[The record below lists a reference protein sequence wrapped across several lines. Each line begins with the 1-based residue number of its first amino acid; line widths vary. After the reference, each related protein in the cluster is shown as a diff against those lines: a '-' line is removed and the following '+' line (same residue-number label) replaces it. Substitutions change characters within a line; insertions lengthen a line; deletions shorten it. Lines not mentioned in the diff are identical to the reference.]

1 MNNRGFYSLLAL
13 ATVFAGFVMF
23 LTLAWQPFIIRYAR
37 SQLQALVDDACDSVG
52 RGNLPLAPDQN
63 LEINIP
69 GSLSALGQ
77 VTLELFMI
85 PSRRTFN
92 INDIDSSQISLDR
105 MTRVFSLASGHDSQ
119 STQAPQSSW
128 TPPAG
133 IDEFRNANN
142 TLICFGRVQLNQ
154 GVFLISGLLGLN
166 RGNSGNQRND
176 QNNQDNTQNFVLES
190 VAAVHLQPK
199 TENGWSLGQSGYAG
213 HTIGIFLYD
222 GGQDL
227 NHLPLVA
234 RNLFTAS
241 LSHLLARTGYLR
253 AGLSVFKVTGSHN
266 NFAFIKVF
274 PNQEEIQEEINDPF
288 ASTLERLSC
297 GDSSLLQ
304 ALSSVGDND
313 DSYPLEKVF
322 KWRSF
327 LGPLTLSD
335 ALCPDSTDNPRLES
349 LFFHLVKIA
358 NQGIYGNQQNQF
370 NNNTPGGR
378 FNTII
383 LAADISHLSSNS
395 LDFLDLK
402 NLIANLASHA
412 SSAFHIVL
420 FKENHLT
427 LNHLNS
433 LTSNL
438 ETSGI
443 SGLGGENFSLKGRID
458 SRRAEFSI
466 TIFDPCSIWSSG
478 DNKDIPEVINSRS
491 PQYFCR
497 GGTDQQNPNAGQKN
511 PHADNYFHALL
522 WMDSLVGS
530 ELCNDQTSNDQT
542 RRIACAF
549 APLGDI
555 ERTSIS
561 SIFSSTGDD
570 ESLVFRYAL
579 AFYRQKLITFG
590 WLL

>member
-1 MNNRGFYSLLAL
+1 MNKRGFYSLLAL

-85 PSRRTFN
+85 PSGDTFDINN
-92 INDIDSSQISLDR
+92 INRFQTVAT
-105 MTRVFSLASGHDSQ
+105 MMRVYSLASGHDSQ

-128 TPPAG
+128 NPPAG

-213 HTIGIFLYD
+213 HKIGIFLYD

-274 PNQEEIQEEINDPF
+274 PNQRTNDPF
-288 ASTLERLSC
+288 DLTFAPLSC
-297 GDSSLLQ
+297 GDSSLLP
-304 ALSSVGDND
+304 ALSTN
-313 DSYPLEKVF
+313 PLQEVF
-322 KWRSF
+322 KWGSF
-327 LGPLTLSD
+327 VEPLTWGD
-335 ALCPDSTDNPRLES
+335 ALCPDSTDDPGLES

-358 NQGIYGNQQNQF
+358 NQGIYSNQQNQF
-370 NNNTPGGR
+370 NNNTPGES

-383 LAADISHLSSNS
+383 LAADISHLSSNFS
-395 LDFLDLK
+395 DLED
-402 NLIANLASHA
+402 LIANLASHA

-420 FKENHLT
+420 FKEDHLSFDD
-427 LNHLNS
+427 LNL

-466 TIFDPCSIWSSG
+466 TIFDPCSIWSAG

-491 PQYFCR
+491 PQYSCR